1 MIHMAGAVLIIVVLA
16 VVIPVLVLVS
26 GAVLAA
32 ILGYLL
38 MEDRDEAYEP
48 SELVE
53 LNY

>member
-1 MIHMAGAVLIIVVLA
+1 MAGAVLIVIVLA

-26 GAVLAA
+26 GAILSA
-32 ILGYLL
+32 ILGFLL
-38 MEDRDEAYEP
+38 MEDRDDAYES